1 MFESAMRLSLECA
14 AQGPLAGG
22 NPRVGCVLVD
32 ETGSFVAKGWHR
44 GAGTPH
50 AEIDAL
56 SKVESASGLT
66 AVVTLEP
73 CNHTGRTGPCAEA
86 LIEAGIKRVVYSV
99 SDPGAL
105 SGGGA
110 DRLRSAGVEVITGVL
125 SDAGEALIEYWLT
138 SELRGLPW
146 VTAKWGSSLD
156 GKVAAS
162 DGTSQWITS
171 VESRNF
177 IHEKRTENDVIVVG
191 TGTAIADDPSL
202 TARTPNGDLYE
213 HQPKPVVIGGRTVP
227 DGAALFLHPRGFET
241 KQGELKEILAE
252 LYADGVR
259 RVFVEGGPTLVGSFI
274 KQGLVDEFIVCI
286 APILLGGNNSAVAD
300 VGVSTMSEAV
310 NLRVIERQILGGDT
324 VLTLRKAEK

>member
-1 MFESAMRLSLECA
+1 MFESAMRQALECA
-14 AQGPLAGG
+14 ERGPLAGG

-32 ETGSFVAKGWHR
+32 EKGSVVAEGWHR
-44 GAGTPH
+44 GAGTSH

-56 SKVESASGLT
+56 KKVESAAGLT

-86 LIEAGIKRVVYSV
+86 LIEAGIARVVYAV

-110 DRLRSAGVEVITGVL
+110 ERLRSAGIEVIEGVL
-125 SDAGEALIEYWLT
+125 AAAGEALIEHWLT
-138 SELRGLPW
+138 AERRGLPW

-156 GKVAAS
+156 GKVAAA

-177 IHEKRTENDVIVVG
+177 IHEKRSENDIIVVG

-213 HQPKPVVIGGRTVP
+213 NQPKPVVIGKRTIA
-227 DGAALFLHPRGFET
+227 DGAALYCHPRGFEN

-252 LYADGVR
+252 LYAAGAR
-259 RVFVEGGPTLVGSFI
+259 RVFLEGGPTLVGSFI
-274 KQGLVDEFIVCI
+274 SQGLVDEFIVCI
-286 APILLGGNNSAVAD
+286 APILLGGNNSAMAD

-310 NLRVIERQILGGDT
+310 GLRVIERQVLGEDT
-324 VLTLRKAEK
+324 VLTLRKAGK